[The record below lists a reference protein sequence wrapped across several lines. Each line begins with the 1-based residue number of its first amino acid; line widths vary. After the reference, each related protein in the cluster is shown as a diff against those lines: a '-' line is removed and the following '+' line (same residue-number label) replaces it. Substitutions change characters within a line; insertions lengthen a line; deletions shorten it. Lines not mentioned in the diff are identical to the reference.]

1 MAAKDKEE
9 EETKKKVKNEANGTV
24 DPEESKRLKE
34 EVELE
39 YIPCLFDI
47 DLQVRRGDLVG
58 IAGAVGSGKSSLMSA
73 ILGEMRRLTG
83 EVSVRGRIA
92 YVSQQGWDC
101 RSLIVILVQFT
112 RTYKLER
119 VPI

>member
-1 MAAKDKEE
+1 MAAKEE
-9 EETKKKVKNEANGTV
+9 NSKKKVKNEANGTV

-34 EVELE
+34 EPELD

-47 DLQVRRGDLVG
+47 DFKVRKGDLVG

-83 EVSVRGRIA
+83 EVSVRGRLA
-92 YVSQQGWDC
+92 YVSQQEWDL
-101 RSLIVILVQFT
+101 RSLLINSILVLSLFL
-112 RTYKLER
+112 RTIVL
-119 VPI
+119 

>member
-1 MAAKDKEE
+1 MVTLYGDLPKSSSFAAGRMEVKEE
-9 EETKKKVKNEANGTV
+9 NSKNKKKVKNEANGTV

-47 DLQVRRGDLVG
+47 DFKARKGDLVG
-58 IAGAVGSGKSSLMSA
+58 IAGPVGSGKSSLMSA

-83 EVSVRGRIA
+83 EVSVRGRLA
-92 YVSQQGWDC
+92 YVSQQEWG
-101 RSLIVILVQFT
+101 L
-112 RTYKLER
+112 
-119 VPI
+119 

>member
-1 MAAKDKEE
+1 MVNKDKEE
-9 EETKKKVKNEANGTV
+9 EKTKKKAENEANGTV

-47 DLQVRRGDLVG
+47 DLRVRRGDLVG

-92 YVSQQGWDC
+92 YVSQQGWDF
-101 RSLIVILVQFT
+101 RSLMVMEL
-112 RTYKLER
+112 
-119 VPI
+119 

>member
-101 RSLIVILVQFT
+101 RPLILVQFAY
-112 RTYKLER
+112 RAAILL
-119 VPI
+119 VL